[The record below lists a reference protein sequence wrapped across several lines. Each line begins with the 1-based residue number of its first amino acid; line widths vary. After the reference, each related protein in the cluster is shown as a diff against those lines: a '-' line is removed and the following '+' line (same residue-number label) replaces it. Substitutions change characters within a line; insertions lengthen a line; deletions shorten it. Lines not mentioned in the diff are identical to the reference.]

1 MIDIADIAADIE
13 ASKIKVRE
21 LQAETIH
28 TITIKPSGK
37 VEVVDKARLESLN
50 SEVDR
55 LNGIIEHNSHV
66 HDALS
71 KLLNEVDCLK
81 NLRGRKNCLLEPTV
95 QLAREQRGRLEKTI
109 ADTETR
115 FRIDIGN
122 LIHNTYDIDPMN
134 PFDHPKAK
142 DLKEKADIRIASLH
156 SELSTV
162 AALLTRA
169 EAILQGFQPSGVTI
183 AKPDEFRHA
192 ITRESAAAF
201 GA

>member
-1 MIDIADIAADIE
+1 MSDIADIAADIE
-13 ASKIKVRE
+13 ASKTKVRE

-37 VEVVDKARLESLN
+37 VEVVDKEKLESLN

-55 LNGIIEHNSHV
+55 LNDLVEHNSSV
-66 HDALS
+66 HETLF
-71 KLLNEVDCLK
+71 KLLTEADCLK
-81 NLRGRKNCLLEPTV
+81 NLRGRKNSLLEPTV
-95 QLAREQRGRLEKTI
+95 QLAGEQKGRLEKAI
-109 ADTETR
+109 ADTENR

-122 LIHNTYDIDPMN
+122 LIESTHGIDPVN

-142 DLKEKADIRIASLH
+142 ALKETADIRLASLH

-162 AALLTRA
+162 AALLARA
-169 EAILQGFQPSGVTI
+169 EAILQDFQPSGVTI
-183 AKPDEFRHA
+183 TKPDEFRHA